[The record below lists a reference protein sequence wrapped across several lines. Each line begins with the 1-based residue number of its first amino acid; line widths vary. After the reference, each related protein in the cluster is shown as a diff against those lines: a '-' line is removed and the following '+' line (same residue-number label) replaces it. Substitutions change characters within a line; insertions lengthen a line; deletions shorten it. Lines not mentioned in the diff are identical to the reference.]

1 MVVTRAKRVTTAL
14 EKVPKP
20 SWRIIEIKLRLHQI
34 CMTSACTKGT
44 TLLEKGAVV
53 RFVTA

>member
-1 MVVTRAKRVTTAL
+1 L

-20 SWRIIEIKLRLHQI
+20 SWRILEIKLRLHQI
-34 CMTSACTKGT
+34 CRTTACTNGT
-44 TLLEKGAVV
+44 TLLEKGAVD